1 MKIREIVTENIFT
14 CDYRLV
20 MDAVA
25 SLYQEHYDVD
35 IWSNAEAHDA
45 AAQVLMKEHPSVE
58 ELEFIIDTQELPE
71 RFQELNFPLNDDILG
86 ITTSDSDVTEAAP
99 PVANAPAPA
108 AKEPIVQATDDMEQR
123 MLDRMGKRFGLPP
136 GSSADEVQAAQQ
148 AHLDKNDPAA
158 AAQYKQNMAN
168 IDAGNTA
175 ANKPV
180 KLAPKPGQPGGAPDA
195 DAEGGQAAAKAGQ
208 SPIAI
213 MLAQPTIGKNQA
225 MLDVIAP
232 TVGLPVGS
240 SAAEILAADDARNAK
255 AKNKYA
261 AAPAAPATES
271 MGRATDSKGRTQ
283 QEWLRLV
290 RAKFPDAKIQ
300 QAKMIDG
307 PIRAVLANGKT
318 LGWSKAES
326 MVDEEPASRELCQS
340 GKPNNALGA
349 SNLAS
354 CKSQGY
360 RGRHGDKSHKIG
372 SERVKVKG
380 KRIKGKKYGGPLP
393 DWS

>member
-1 MKIREIVTENIFT
+1 MKIAEIITENIFT
-14 CDYRLV
+14 CDYRSV

-25 SLYQEHYDVD
+25 SLYQEHYDVN
-35 IWSNAEAHDA
+35 IWNNAEAHDA
-45 AAQVLMKEHPSVE
+45 AAQVLMKEHPTQE

-71 RFQELNFPLNDDILG
+71 RFQELNFPLNDGILLG
-86 ITTSDSDVTEAAP
+86 LEPQDTGFTEAA
-99 PVANAPAPA
+99 APA

-136 GSSADEVQAAQQ
+136 GSTADQVQAAQQ

-168 IDAGNTA
+168 IDAGGA
-175 ANKPV
+175 QADNKPV
-180 KLAPKPGQPGGAPDA
+180 KLAPKAASAPAANPDA
-195 DAEGGQAAAKAGQ
+195 AGGQAAAKANK

-255 AKNKYA
+255 AGGKYA
-261 AAPAAPATES
+261 PATPAAAPATES
-271 MGRATDSKGRTQ
+271 MGGATDSKGRTQ
-283 QEWLRLV
+283 REWLRLV
-290 RAKFPDAKIQ
+290 KAKFPDAKIQ

-307 PIRAVLANGKT
+307 PIRAILANGKT
-318 LGWSKAES
+318 LNWDKAET
-326 MVDEEPASRELCQS
+326 MVDEEPASRDLCTS
-340 GKPNNALGA
+340 GKPDSALGA
-349 SNLAS
+349 SQLSS
-354 CKSQGY
+354 CKSQGW
-360 RGRHGDKSHKIG
+360 RPHTGNKSHTNIG
-372 SERVKVKG
+372 PGGTRDTVRG
-380 KRIKGKKYGGPLP
+380 KKIKGKKYGGPLP

>member
-25 SLYQEHYDVD
+25 SLYKEHYDVD

-45 AAQVLMKEHPSVE
+45 AAQVLMKEHPSSE
-58 ELEFIIDTQELPE
+58 ELEFIIDTQQLPE
-71 RFQELNFPLNDDILG
+71 RFQGLNFPLNDDILG
-86 ITTSDSDVTEAAP
+86 ISTQDTGFTEA
-99 PVANAPAPA
+99 
-108 AKEPIVQATDDMEQR
+108 VQGPEGAEQR

-136 GSSADEVQAAQQ
+136 GSSQEQVQAAQQ
-148 AHLDKNDPAA
+148 AHLDKNDPDA

-168 IDAGNTA
+168 IDAGGAQADNA
-175 ANKPV
+175 PV
-180 KLAPKPGQPGGAPDA
+180 KLAPKAAPAAAPNPDA
-195 DAEGGQAAAKAGQ
+195 AGGQAAAKANK

-225 MLDVIAP
+225 LLDVIAT
-232 TVGLPVGS
+232 TVGLPAGS

-255 AKNKYA
+255 AGGKY
-261 AAPAAPATES
+261 APATES
-271 MGRATDSKGRTQ
+271 MGGATDSKGRTQ
-283 QEWLRLV
+283 REWLRLV
-290 RAKFPDAKIQ
+290 KAKFPDAKIQ

-307 PIRAVLANGKT
+307 PIRAILANGKT
-318 LGWSKAES
+318 LNWSKAQS
-326 MVDEEPASRELCQS
+326 MVDEEPASRALCTS
-340 GKPNNALGA
+340 GKPDSALGA
-349 SNLAS
+349 SQLAS

-360 RGRHGDKSHKIG
+360 RSRDGGKTHKVGADRIG
-372 SERVKVKG
+372 VRG
-380 KRIKGKKYGGPLP
+380 KKIKGKKYGGPLP